1 MGLPFLILTL
11 VVLGLGEGHQDP
23 PPASGH
29 PHPHLYGP
37 PKTRQDTAQVWLQTL
52 GAALGVSLAPHLVL
66 FLLPADSGSPRRR
79 GLLRLLL
86 SFAAGGLLGDA
97 FLHLIPHALA
107 PHEHHEGHGHS
118 HHGHASHE
126 HHEGHGHSHAPHEHH
141 GHSHHGH
148 GQALSV
154 GLWVLAGIVTFLA
167 VELGVRHC
175 GGHGHGHG
183 HGSKA
188 KHSSSEDEADGDTRG
203 TKRGTGATRATKATK
218 ATRGQHSKSPDGDRA
233 GMAVSGYLNLAA
245 DAAHNFTDGLAL
257 GAAFWG
263 SPARGTLTALS
274 VLLHELP
281 HELGDMAL
289 LLRAGCSKGQV
300 TKKKKKKKNPEF
312 GRKNFQKKKKRE
324 KLKCW
329 RTSHR
334 VGRWEGQSAPSQ
346 EVGGAAAVSVVTS
359 GAAMLGGKGNG
370 RVRSGPFPV
379 LPVPPSSLF
388 IFIISF
394 PVHSSSPFTPITAF
408 PVPVSTSQFFYCH
421 YPTPSS
427 CQFTFIPMISLP
439 VSPRAILSGFWGEF
453 QEKFQGN
460 SWLHFGAI

>member
-126 HHEGHGHSHAPHEHH
+126 HHEGHGHSHAPHEHHGHSHHGHAPHEHHEGH

-289 LLRAGCSKGQV
+289 LLRAGCSKGQAMLLQLLTAV
-300 TKKKKKKKNPEF
+300 AA
-312 GRKNFQKKKKRE
+312 
-324 KLKCW
+324 L
-329 RTSHR
+329 
-334 VGRWEGQSAPSQ
+334 A
-346 EVGGAAAVSVVTS
+346 GAACSLLAEGSGAGAVAGILPFTAGGFIYLGTVSV
-359 GAAMLGGKGNG
+359 LPEIL
-370 RVRSGPFPV
+370 RDSGPAQALLQLLALLAGV
-379 LPVPPSSLF
+379 AMMLL
-388 IFIISF
+388 
-394 PVHSSSPFTPITAF
+394 IT
-408 PVPVSTSQFFYCH
+408 H
-421 YPTPSS
+421 Y
-427 CQFTFIPMISLP
+427 
-439 VSPRAILSGFWGEF
+439 E
-453 QEKFQGN
+453 
-460 SWLHFGAI
+460 